1 MVQGEI
7 NAAISPSQA
16 QVNGGARL
24 YENINPNA
32 GVAASAAAAAAND
45 PNAGEKKKKVGNY
58 IISKTIGEGSFAKV
72 RLGYHLVTQQM
83 VAVKVINKREVLK
96 RNYLRANLRREA
108 SMMQR
113 MQHPHII
120 QLYEVMETENCYYIV
135 MELIDGIEFVKYLSK
150 KYIIAISSS
159 HLFNIC
165 IQILNSLSL
174 SLI

>member
-1 MVQGEI
+1 MNGAI
-7 NAAISPSQA
+7 NDPTSAS
-16 QVNGGARL
+16 NGGA
-24 YENINPNA
+24 
-32 GVAASAAAAAAND
+32 
-45 PNAGEKKKKVGNY
+45 EKKKKVGNY

-72 RLGYHLVTQQM
+72 RLGYHLITQQM

-135 MELIDGIEFVKYLSK
+135 MELIDGIEFVKYLTK
-150 KYIIAISSS
+150 K
-159 HLFNIC
+159 
-165 IQILNSLSL
+165 
-174 SLI
+174 

>member
-7 NAAISPSQA
+7 NTAITPSS
-16 QVNGGARL
+16 VTNGAGIGTAGANMKL
-24 YENINPNA
+24 YENLNED
-32 GVAASAAAAAAND
+32 S
-45 PNAGEKKKKVGNY
+45 GEKKKKVGNY

-72 RLGYHLVTQQM
+72 RLGYHLNTQQM

-108 SMMQR
+108 CMMQR

-120 QLYEVMETENCYYIV
+120 KLYEVMETENCYYIV

-150 KYIIAISSS
+150 K
-159 HLFNIC
+159 
-165 IQILNSLSL
+165 
-174 SLI
+174 

>member
-7 NAAISPSQA
+7 NTAITTPPSNNSAVAA
-16 QVNGGARL
+16 NMKL
-24 YENINPNA
+24 YETVNNNNEA
-32 GVAASAAAAAAND
+32 DS
-45 PNAGEKKKKVGNY
+45 GEKKKKVGNY

-72 RLGYHLVTQQM
+72 RLGYHLITQQM

-108 SMMQR
+108 CMMQR

-150 KYIIAISSS
+150 K
-159 HLFNIC
+159 
-165 IQILNSLSL
+165 
-174 SLI
+174 

>member
-7 NAAISPSQA
+7 NTAITPSSLANANAANA
-16 QVNGGARL
+16 AANMKL
-24 YENINPNA
+24 YENL
-32 GVAASAAAAAAND
+32 ND
-45 PNAGEKKKKVGNY
+45 ADAGEKKKKVGNY

-72 RLGYHLVTQQM
+72 RLGYHLNTQQM

-108 SMMQR
+108 CMMQR

-150 KYIIAISSS
+150 K
-159 HLFNIC
+159 
-165 IQILNSLSL
+165 
-174 SLI
+174 

>member
-1 MVQGEI
+1 MLCLY
-7 NAAISPSQA
+7 
-16 QVNGGARL
+16 VNVN
-24 YENINPNA
+24 YSIITF
-32 GVAASAAAAAAND
+32 
-45 PNAGEKKKKVGNY
+45 KK
-58 IISKTIGEGSFAKV
+58 
-72 RLGYHLVTQQM
+72 

-150 KYIIAISSS
+150 KYYSKTINLYSYL
-159 HLFNIC
+159 LFNIVSYC
-165 IQILNSLSL
+165 LFHKRNA
-174 SLI
+174 LI

>member
-7 NAAISPSQA
+7 NTAVPPTSAVTTAGSSAA
-16 QVNGGARL
+16 NGNNINLKL
-24 YENINPNA
+24 YENVNDA
-32 GVAASAAAAAAND
+32 GES
-45 PNAGEKKKKVGNY
+45 EKKKKVGNY

-72 RLGYHLVTQQM
+72 RLGYHLSTQQM

-108 SMMQR
+108 CMMQR

-150 KYIIAISSS
+150 K
-159 HLFNIC
+159 
-165 IQILNSLSL
+165 
-174 SLI
+174 